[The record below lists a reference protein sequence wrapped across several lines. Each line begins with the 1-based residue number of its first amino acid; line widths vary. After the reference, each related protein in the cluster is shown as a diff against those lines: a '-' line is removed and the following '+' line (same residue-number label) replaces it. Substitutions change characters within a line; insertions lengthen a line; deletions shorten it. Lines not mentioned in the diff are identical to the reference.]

1 MFGKKELTIPLGPR
15 VVFTRSAIAIAPM
28 KDACMPNRDFNIG
41 THKRTSAQ
49 VAWNLVCLNLLDLAW
64 LQNSHTKKFNTPRE
78 RQ

>member
-41 THKRTSAQ
+41 TNKKTSAQ
-49 VAWNLVCLNLLDLAW
+49 VAW
-64 LQNSHTKKFNTPRE
+64 H
-78 RQ
+78 